1 MFYNDVFGV
10 LDKYK
15 IKYVVVGGTAVN
27 LHGVPRFTADLDLII
42 DLEKEN
48 ALRFV
53 SAMKEIKFIPKVPV
67 KAEDFALEEN
77 RKKWIEEK
85 KAVVFSFHNT
95 PFFDRT
101 VDVFI
106 DNPIKFMEL
115 YKRRETLNV
124 SGLKISLISLDDLIL
139 LKKKANRKQD
149 ISDIE
154 ALRKAKKI
162 YEEDRQKRF

>member
-15 IKYVVVGGTAVN
+15 IRYVVAGGTAVN

-48 ALRFV
+48 VLSFV
-53 SAMKEIKFIPKVPV
+53 DAMKEIKFIPKVPV

-85 KAVVFSFHNT
+85 NAVVFSFHNI
-95 PFFDRT
+95 PSFDRI
-101 VDVFI
+101 VDIFI
-106 DNPIKFMEL
+106 DNPIKFIEL
-115 YKRRETLNV
+115 YKRRKTLNV
-124 SGLKISLISLDDLIL
+124 SGLKISLISLDDLIW

-154 ALRKAKKI
+154 SLRKVKKI
-162 YEEDRQKRF
+162 YEEDR